1 MSDVRSHFG
10 FHSMPF
16 TCEVPIEKR
25 FETELFSKTT
35 DALAHTVDK
44 RMCAA
49 LIGPAGTGKTV
60 ILRTLKDRLPEARY
74 RLRYIKVADLS
85 KRDMCREIASAV
97 GTAPAGN
104 YPALVRKLQERFLS
118 CMNLDGQRPVII
130 IDEGH
135 DMRPEVIGMIRLLT
149 NFEMDS
155 KLVLSVILCG
165 QPPLRRLLQRD
176 ALTDVARR
184 LALCVSLRPLS
195 REETSRYIEHRIN
208 IAGAKVIPFDPGA
221 LEALYEIARGNMRAT
236 DVVALKSLE
245 LACDAGAKVVDSNHV
260 AEARRLVIP

>member
-1 MSDVRSHFG
+1 MTDVRSHFG

-25 FETELFSKTT
+25 FETELFSEAVE
-35 DALAHTVDK
+35 ALARTVDK
-44 RMCAA
+44 RMSAA

-60 ILRTLKDRLPEARY
+60 VLRTLKDRLPEARY
-74 RLRYIKVADLS
+74 QLRYIKVADLS
-85 KRDMCREIASAV
+85 KRDMCREIASVV
-97 GTAPAGN
+97 GAAPAGN
-104 YPALVRKLQERFLS
+104 YPALVRKLQERFLA
-118 CMNLDGQRPVII
+118 CMNHDSQRPVTV
-130 IDEGH
+130 IDESH
-135 DMRPEVIGMIRLLT
+135 DMRPEVIGMLRLLT

-195 REETSRYIEHRIN
+195 REESSRYIEHRIN
-208 IAGAKVIPFDPGA
+208 IAGAKVIPFDPGS

-236 DVVALKSLE
+236 DVLALKSLE
-245 LACDAGAKVVDSNHV
+245 LACDAGLKAVGSNHV